1 MKGENWAHVHESVCV
16 WEGVCVRDGR
26 DRARE
31 KSLKGVFILQ
41 SKK

>member
-16 WEGVCVRDGR
+16 GGCLCRDGR

-31 KSLKGVFILQ
+31 RSLKGVFILQ
-41 SKK
+41 SKR